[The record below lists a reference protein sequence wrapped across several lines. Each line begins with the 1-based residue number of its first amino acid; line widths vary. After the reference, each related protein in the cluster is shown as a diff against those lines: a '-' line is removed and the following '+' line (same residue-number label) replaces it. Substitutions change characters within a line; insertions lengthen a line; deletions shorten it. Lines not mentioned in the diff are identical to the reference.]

1 MVLVRTILLH
11 TAEASILP
19 GVQNQQVR
27 ALWPVTVVW
36 EWSWDTRLLCEGSLR
51 SFVVWGI
58 SEIVCCTTLRSYD
71 MRRRIHVCHMI
82 EIVCCTILRY
92 TCGDDVGSASSS
104 SYEMHVSSSS
114 YCTLRYTCG
123 DNVDRC
129 MLRLLVF
136 FYTLSNFVGSCG

>member
-1 MVLVRTILLH
+1 
-11 TAEASILP
+11 
-19 GVQNQQVR
+19 
-27 ALWPVTVVW
+27 
-36 EWSWDTRLLCEGSLR
+36 
-51 SFVVWGI
+51 
-58 SEIVCCTTLRSYD
+58 
-71 MRRRIHVCHMI
+71 VCHMI